1 MAPLQSRGFFASFSK
16 PSHLQKTLHVPI
28 PASWDHPWK
37 EASMNAPAF
46 DLNPLLEAVSGDR
59 ETMSQVISMFISSTR
74 ADVDVLRDA
83 IAKNDGKAVKST
95 AHHLKGSLLEMN
107 AQALVAL
114 TLKLEQLGAAQQLA
128 EAYPL
133 WQELDVKLRS
143 LVALLDET
151 EYRRTA

>member
-1 MAPLQSRGFFASFSK
+1 
-16 PSHLQKTLHVPI
+16 
-28 PASWDHPWK
+28 
-37 EASMNAPAF
+37 MNAPAF

-59 ETMSQVISMFISSTR
+59 ETMSQVISIFISSTR
-74 ADVDVLRDA
+74 ADVDALRDA
-83 IAKNDGKAVKST
+83 IAKNDSKAVKST

-107 AQALVAL
+107 AKALVTLA
-114 TLKLEQLGAAQQLA
+114 LKLEQLGAAQQLA

-143 LVALLDET
+143 LVAVLNET

>member
-1 MAPLQSRGFFASFSK
+1 
-16 PSHLQKTLHVPI
+16 
-28 PASWDHPWK
+28 
-37 EASMNAPAF
+37 MNAPAF

-74 ADVDVLRDA
+74 ADVDALRDA
-83 IAKNDGKAVKST
+83 IARNDGKAVKST
-95 AHHLKGSLLEMN
+95 AHHMKGSLLEMN
-107 AQALVAL
+107 AEGLVAL
-114 TLKLEQLGAAQQLA
+114 ALKLEQLGSAQQLA

-133 WQELDVKLRS
+133 WQELDEKLRK